1 MNVHDFKV
9 KAASGESVDL
19 AQYQGKVLLVVNI
32 ATQCGLTPQLEGLET
47 LYQDYKDKGVEV
59 LGFPCNQ
66 FLGQSP
72 EDDQGIMDFCQVNYG
87 VSFTNFAK
95 IDVNGPDAD
104 PLFKH
109 LKMQRHD
116 DKTNDASEGLIEK
129 LTSIG
134 QVFGDGELKWNFT
147 KFLVDQ
153 EGNVVERY
161 SPTYSPAELAKDID
175 KRLD

>member
-9 KAASGESVDL
+9 KSVSGESMAL
-19 AQYQGKVLLVVNI
+19 SQYQGKVVLIVNI
-32 ATQCGLTPQLEGLET
+32 ATKCGLTPQLEGLEK
-47 LYQDYKDKGVEV
+47 LYQQYKDQGFEV

-72 EDDQGIMDFCQVNYG
+72 EDDQGVMDFCQVNYG

-95 IDVNGPDAD
+95 IEVNGADAD

-116 DKTNDASEGLIEK
+116 DKSNDASEGLLEK

-134 QVFGDGELKWNFT
+134 QVFSDGELKWNFT
-147 KFLVDQ
+147 KFLVDA

-161 SPTYSPAELAKDID
+161 SPTYSAEELAEDIEA
-175 KRLD
+175 LL

>member
-9 KAASGESVDL
+9 KSVSGESMAL
-19 AQYQGKVLLVVNI
+19 SQYQGKVVLIVNI
-32 ATQCGLTPQLEGLET
+32 ATKCGLTPQLEGLEK
-47 LYQDYKDKGVEV
+47 LYQQYKDQGFEV

-72 EDDQGIMDFCQVNYG
+72 EDDQGVMDFCQVNYG

-95 IDVNGPDAD
+95 IEVNGPDAD

-116 DKTNDASEGLIEK
+116 DKSNDASEGLLEK

-134 QVFGDGELKWNFT
+134 QVFSDGELKWNFT
-147 KFLVDQ
+147 KFLVDA

-161 SPTYSPAELAKDID
+161 SPTYSAEELAEDIEA
-175 KRLD
+175 LL

>member
-1 MNVHDFKV
+1 MKVHDFTV
-9 KAASGESVDL
+9 KAVSGEQVDL
-19 AQYQGKVLLVVNI
+19 SQYQGKVLLIVNI
-32 ATQCGLTPQLEGLET
+32 ATKCGLTPQLEGLEK
-47 LYQDYKDKGVEV
+47 LYKQYKDKGVEV

-95 IDVNGPDAD
+95 LDVNGPDAD
-104 PLFKH
+104 PLFKF
-109 LKMQRHD
+109 LKLQRHE
-116 DKTNDASEGLIEK
+116 DKTNDATEGLIEK

-134 QVFGDGELKWNFT
+134 QVFDDGELKWNFT

-153 EGNVVERY
+153 QGNVVERY
-161 SPTYSPAELAKDID
+161 SPTYSADEIAQDID
-175 KRLD
+175 DLL